1 MLMWRRGSMSVR
13 QRRGRMRVTILGKKM
28 MITRG
33 MTILREGVAMM
44 RIRLALLGRSKLC
57 RLQDLRLARMA
68 WSWKSRRLT
77 RIELG

>member
-13 QRRGRMRVTILGKKM
+13 QRRGRMRVTILRKKM